1 MKKLLDEKWRNICDS
16 WLIMVSEYLIKSGI
30 GLYWVYIID
39 LCDNKSIWKGLKGL
53 KGKRK
58 IKV

>member
-1 MKKLLDEKWRNICDS
+1 MKKLLDEKGRNICDS

-30 GLYWVYIID
+30 ELYWVYTRD
-39 LCDNKSIWKGLKGL
+39 LCDSKSIWKGLKGL
-53 KGKRK
+53 KGKGE